1 MLTTFQEIK
10 EHVFKGMGV
19 DTEQV
24 SADVESTV
32 ESRINQIQD
41 DIFFHKPWE
50 WRKRKFFFT
59 TRPPYSTGTVSITQG
74 SRTVTGSGTTW
85 TDSMKLGYLK
95 INNISYKIDKIVSTT
110 SLKLKGAFPQTTVS
124 ANAYEIVFP
133 DYSLSP
139 YISSI
144 LSLKIEHS
152 EVSLKNENRILST
165 QGETGLPNECAL
177 ISRLEENY
185 YDTGS
190 VTVTN
195 ASATVTGSGTSW
207 GSDMEGRAFRVNEHS
222 EPYIVRDVN
231 STTSIT
237 LDRAYKGETGS
248 GKGYAIDPVGTLM
261 ITLRPTP
268 DDYYYVEM
276 DCLVVPMKLID
287 ANDYSLVPNHA
298 PLLAGAIYL
307 GLIDFEDRNPVRIQ
321 QSRAD
326 YEKAMRQLEDSYK
339 ILTEVK
345 WASEHEMAVRQ
356 RSGLSRENPL
366 NW

>member
-1 MLTTFQEIK
+1 MLVTFQEIK
-10 EHVFKGMGV
+10 DHVFRGMGV
-19 DTEQV
+19 DPEQIN
-24 SADVESTV
+24 SEVETTV

-41 DIFFHKPWE
+41 DIFFHQPWE

-59 TRPPYSTGTVSITQG
+59 TRAPYATGTVSITQG

-85 TDSMKLGYLK
+85 TDSMKVGYLT
-95 INNISYKIDKIVSTT
+95 INNIAYKIDKIVSTT
-110 SLKLKGAFPQTTVS
+110 SLKLKGAFPDATIS
-124 ANAYEIVFP
+124 ANAYEVVFP
-133 DYSLSP
+133 DYTVSP

-152 EVSLKNENRILST
+152 EVCLKNENRILSP
-165 QGETGLPNECAL
+165 QGETGTPNECAL
-177 ISRLEENY
+177 ISRVEEDY
-185 YDTGS
+185 YNTGS

-207 GSDMEGRAFRVNEHS
+207 GSDMEGKAFRVNEHS
-222 EPYIVRDVN
+222 EPYVVRDVN

-248 GKGYAIDPVGTLM
+248 GKGYAIDPVGTLV
-261 ITLRPTP
+261 ITLRPVP

-276 DCLVVPMKLID
+276 DCLIAPLKLID

-321 QSRAD
+321 QARAD
-326 YEKAMRQLEDSYK
+326 YEKAKKQLMDSYK

-345 WASEHEMAVRQ
+345 WESGNEIAIRQ
-356 RSGLSRENPL
+356 RAGLSNANPL

>member
-1 MLTTFQEIK
+1 MLATFQEIK
-10 EHVFKGMGV
+10 EHVFRGMGV
-19 DTEQV
+19 DPEQV
-24 SADVESTV
+24 NSEVITTV

-41 DIFFHKPWE
+41 DIFFHAPWE

-59 TRPPYSTGTVSITQG
+59 TRAPYATGTVGLTQN

-95 INNISYKIDKIVSTT
+95 INDVSYKIDKYVSAT
-110 SLKLKGAFPQTTVS
+110 SIKLKAAYPDATESGK
-124 ANAYEIVFP
+124 AYEIVFP

-152 EVSLKNENRILST
+152 EVRLKNENRILSN
-165 QGETGLPNECAL
+165 QGETGQPDECAL
-177 ISRLEENY
+177 ISRLEEDY
-185 YDTGS
+185 YNTGS

-195 ASATVTGSGTSW
+195 ASTAVTGSGTSW
-207 GSDMEGRAFRVNEHS
+207 SSDMEGKAFFVNEHS
-222 EPYIVRDVN
+222 EPYVVRDVV

-237 LDRAYKGETGS
+237 LDRAYKGDTGS
-248 GKGYAIDPVGTLM
+248 GKGYKIDPAGTLM
-261 ITLRPTP
+261 ITLRAVP

-276 DCLVVPMKLID
+276 DCLVVPLKLID
-287 ANDYSLVPNHA
+287 ANDISLVPNHA

-321 QSRAD
+321 QARAD
-326 YEKAMRQLEDSYK
+326 YEKSKKQLADSYK
-339 ILTEVK
+339 ILTEVI
-345 WASEHEMAVRQ
+345 WESQDELAIRRGAGL
-356 RSGLSRENPL
+356 RSANPL